1 MGLDRG
7 FGFWCQQV
15 WLEKVRVRGEVR
27 VRVGWVRRNSSAGSK
42 WYGCG
47 GTFEDLEFIGL
58 SSGVGLSVE

>member
-1 MGLDRG
+1 M
-7 FGFWCQQV
+7 
-15 WLEKVRVRGEVR
+15 EKVRVRGEGR

-58 SSGVGLSVE
+58 SSGKGLTVD